1 MNLLSAPI
9 IANNIFKKI
18 LKRIKNQIIEIK
30 SPKEKRLKILCES
43 YKSVGLNDDRDLHI
57 LKLNKILKS
66 LGLNEYE
73 EEYGMYSEHLVLF
86 SAISSTSDIF
96 KNILEIG
103 TYDGKCTTILASLFP
118 DSTINTIDLRDD
130 DPVFISTYNRQN
142 EIDDFIKNRNDRL
155 EKHSNINFLQGNSLE
170 LTFTKSLGYQN
181 LIWVDG
187 AHGYPYVPAD
197 ITNCLRI
204 LSRRGILMCDDVW
217 KKVSNSDSMYKS
229 IATFETLSAY
239 ENAKIIETTFF
250 NKRIGKKYNYNYKNV
265 SFSKLLDNFNSNLK

>member
-1 MNLLSAPI
+1 MNLLSTPI
-9 IANNIFKKI
+9 ISYNFLKKI
-18 LKRIKNQIIEIK
+18 LKKIKNQIIEIK
-30 SPKEKRLKILCES
+30 LPKEKRLEILCET
-43 YKSVGLNDDRDLHI
+43 YKSVGLNENRDLHI

-86 SAISSTSDIF
+86 SAISSTSNVF
-96 KNILEIG
+96 NNILEIG

-118 DSTINTIDLRDD
+118 DSKINTIDLRDD
-130 DPVFISTYNRQN
+130 DHVFINTYNRQN
-142 EIDDFIKNRNDRL
+142 EIDDFIKNRNERL

-170 LTFTKSLGYQN
+170 LTFTKSLGNQN

-204 LSRRGILMCDDVW
+204 LSRKGILMCYDVW
-217 KKVSNSDSMYKS
+217 KKVSNSDSMYQS

-250 NKRIGKKYNYNYKNV
+250 SKRIGKKYNYNYKNV
-265 SFSKLLDNFNSNLK
+265 SFSKLSDNFNSNLK